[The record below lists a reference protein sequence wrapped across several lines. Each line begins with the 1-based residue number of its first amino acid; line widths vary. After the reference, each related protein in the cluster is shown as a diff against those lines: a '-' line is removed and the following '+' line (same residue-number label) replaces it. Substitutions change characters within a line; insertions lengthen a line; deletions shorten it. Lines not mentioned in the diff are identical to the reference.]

1 MSIASKASKVLT
13 NKMFLYFVFF
23 LAITTVFGYLMTNK
37 LNAVVLFALI
47 GILMYQF
54 SKNMAVVLLVCV
66 LATNL
71 AMSSRS
77 IREGLE
83 NAETPKKKTSPPSSS
98 SNNDSTPIVPVSEE
112 IAPSSESEPSDL
124 SGMESMKNK
133 NNKKG
138 GSGRIDYASTL
149 EEAYDNLDQILGGD
163 GIKNLTNDT
172 QKLMAK
178 QQELFQSMQ
187 AMTPMLNQAK
197 QMLEGF
203 DMKSLEGLAGLASSF
218 TSSVPAMPSLPTPA
232 APPK

>member
-83 NAETPKKKTSPPSSS
+83 NSETPKKKSVPPSSS
-98 SNNDSTPIVPVSEE
+98 SNNDPTPIVPVSEE
-112 IAPSSESEPSDL
+112 VSNGSEPSDL

-218 TSSVPAMPSLPTPA
+218 TSSVPAMPSLP
-232 APPK
+232 APPAPSK